1 MHYKFSK
8 PGKWENGHVQNIGK
22 PDITFNSFNGG
33 GDNGSDIYG
42 TFEGVGR
49 SIKEKYDSL
58 VFNMA
63 NKNFKSVIID
73 FNKLVLMLHV
83 PFYYMLDGFI
93 LLLKEGYNFKEGVDK
108 IIYK

>member
-1 MHYKFSK
+1 M
-8 PGKWENGHVQNIGK
+8 
-22 PDITFNSFNGG
+22 DLTFM
-33 GDNGSDIYG
+33 
-42 TFEGVGR
+42 ELLKVWR

-58 VFNMA
+58 VFNMT

-83 PFYYMLDGFI
+83 PFYYMLDGFV